1 MYIAGDWN
9 VSFDM
14 IKYEKHLTTKYLY
27 YNKVFIKAFGQQ
39 EGQYF
44 NAKVGCATLPNVQP
58 KLKKMTNS

>member
-9 VSFDM
+9 VSFDLLKYEM
-14 IKYEKHLTTKYLY
+14 QITIKYLC